1 MHKDIVLVS
10 TAHQYREFLTS
21 ITKYQK
27 RGARKVLCVEP
38 YYNTN
43 DILSSDILI
52 VSEAMMYSPVI
63 PKDVVIDTIYDCR
76 TDPLT
81 QRDPQLLITKLMKY
95 GRRPKRIVTVIPS
108 DGMIFSETYQ
118 IIE

>member
-1 MHKDIVLVS
+1 
-10 TAHQYREFLTS
+10 
-21 ITKYQK
+21 
-27 RGARKVLCVEP
+27 
-38 YYNTN
+38 
-43 DILSSDILI
+43 
-52 VSEAMMYSPVI
+52 MYSPFI

-76 TDPLT
+76 DPLT

-108 DGMIFSETYQ
+108 DQMSFSETYQ